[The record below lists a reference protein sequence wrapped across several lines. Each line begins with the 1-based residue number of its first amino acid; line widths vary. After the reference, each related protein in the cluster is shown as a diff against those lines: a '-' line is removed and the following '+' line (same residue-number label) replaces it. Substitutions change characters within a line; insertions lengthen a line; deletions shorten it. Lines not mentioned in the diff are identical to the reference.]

1 MVNVVSFGVRRYAE
15 RSLVTVSARLLFRS
29 SLISC
34 SLLLGLWY
42 D

>member
-1 MVNVVSFGVRRYAE
+1 MVNVVSFDVRRYTE
-15 RSLVTVSARLLFRS
+15 RSLVTVSARLLFRP
-29 SLISC
+29 SLMSC